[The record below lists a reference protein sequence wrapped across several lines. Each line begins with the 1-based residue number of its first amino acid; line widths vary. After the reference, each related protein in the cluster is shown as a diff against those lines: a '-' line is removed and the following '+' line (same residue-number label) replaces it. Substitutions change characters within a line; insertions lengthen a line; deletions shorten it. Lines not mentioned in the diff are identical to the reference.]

1 MEFLTNAN
9 FQICIKTLEEVIT
22 QSSGT
27 RSFIEGMLK
36 KIKDL
41 GVEIIT
47 DVKKAS
53 FNPCASEIYFVDEK
67 IGNYTI
73 KYDTLISGLG
83 AVGLAKLRIRTYGVW
98 ADRPLPHTMFHL
110 AMSKPAQADCFYFYG
125 FESKSSIY
133 RVTNYDAFCP
143 RPPEALSR
151 ITIEVL
157 GALESNNTLECILEE
172 LENLGVIE
180 IKNIK
185 FSATEKYQAVFLLQ
199 LLEICGNA
207 ETGGSPNR
215 YPSEEHSPWW
225 CCHGTD
231 NFFRTRSYRICTR

>member
-1 MEFLTNAN
+1 MYQNPRR
-9 FQICIKTLEEVIT
+9 
-22 QSSGT
+22 SYYSRSRGT

-83 AVGLAKLRIRTYGVW
+83 AVGLAKLLGLELRVN
-98 ADRPLPHTMFHL
+98 DRPLPHTMFHL

-151 ITIEVL
+151 ITIEAL

-185 FSATEKYQAVFLLQ
+185 FSATEKIPSGFPSPTVRNFVGMQKLADHLIDILPKNIH
-199 LLEICGNA
+199 LGGAGHGNGQFFQNEVIPHMYKIIA
-207 ETGGSPNR
+207 EA
-215 YPSEEHSPWW
+215 
-225 CCHGTD
+225 
-231 NFFRTRSYRICTR
+231 